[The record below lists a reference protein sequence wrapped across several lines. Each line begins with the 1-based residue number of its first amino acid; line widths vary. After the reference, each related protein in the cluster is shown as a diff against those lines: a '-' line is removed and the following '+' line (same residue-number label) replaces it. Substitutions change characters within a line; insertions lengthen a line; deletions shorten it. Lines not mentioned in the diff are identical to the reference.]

1 MLICEELY
9 LLLNKDDGKPESVM
23 AYNGFGMNAAVLTD
37 LMVARHLT
45 LSEDKK
51 PRIQLT
57 STTASPVPVL
67 EAALQKLERKDGKR
81 LDSVVGISKLCDV
94 KLVTDSL
101 ALSSVLQ
108 YGERSFFGMGKEQ
121 VTIVDAGPETE
132 LRSRLHSCLHGQKEP
147 SNEELALLSILH
159 GLDLTGKILASEIAP
174 LTKKQAKEKIK
185 ELAAQSPISDA
196 VSKAVAAMSAAMTT
210 AAIMPVVTGNSGS

>member
-37 LMVARHLT
+37 LIVASHLT

-57 STTASPVPVL
+57 STISSSVPIL
-67 EAALQKLERKDGKR
+67 AAALEKLERKDGKR
-81 LDSVVGISKLCDV
+81 LETVVGISRLCDI

-101 ALSSVLQ
+101 ALSGILQ
-108 YGERSFFGMGKEQ
+108 YGERSFFGLGKEQ
-121 VTIVDAGPETE
+121 VKIVNPGPETE
-132 LRSRLHSCLHGQKEP
+132 LRSRLHACLHGQKQP

-159 GLDLTGKILASEIAP
+159 GLELTGKILAAEIAP

-185 ELAAQSPISDA
+185 ELAAQSPMSDA

-210 AAIMPVVTGNSGS
+210 AAMIPVVTGNSGG